1 MYQEDS
7 RIFAKTKILA
17 TLGPAT
23 SSIET
28 IRQLMDAGI
37 DGVRLNFSHGDYE
50 FYEKIFSTIHETRV
64 KQNAPLGVLLDLQG
78 PKIRI
83 GELEEPSFEIK
94 NGDYLEI
101 TTEKMKGT
109 REKVSTSYTPLPQDA
124 QIGDIILID
133 DGLLKLKIESKTP
146 NSVRCLIINGGIL
159 KPKKGMNLPGMKL
172 STPAMTEKDLRDLE
186 FAIKF
191 KIDFVALSFVRD
203 AKDISDLRNWLRSK
217 NSDLPII
224 AKIEKPEA
232 VANFEEILAA
242 SDGIMVARGDLG
254 VEMEPQDVPVVQ
266 KMIIR
271 RCNEAGKMVITATQM
286 LESMISNPVPTRA
299 EASDVAN
306 AVWDGTDVVM
316 LSGETSVGK
325 FPVRAVEIMNNI
337 LKKAETDGPPLRK
350 VDYDIP
356 ESVESNVFDAVNRSI
371 VQVSEQIH
379 AAAIVVFTHH
389 GRTARSLSKFKP
401 KARII
406 AVSDSF
412 ETMNNLCLKWG
423 VTSIFSSDIKK
434 ESAAIETAK
443 RLLLESGHVKKGD
456 LVIFTAAAPYS
467 EKSRLNWMK
476 FETME

>member
-50 FYEKIFSTIHETRV
+50 FYQKIFATIHETRV

-83 GELEEPSFEIK
+83 GELEEPSYEITT
-94 NGDYLEI
+94 GEYIEI
-101 TTEKMKGT
+101 TTETMKGT
-109 REKVSTSYTPLPQDA
+109 KYKVSTSYTPLPQDA

-146 NSVRCLIINGGIL
+146 NSVKCLIINGGIL
-159 KPKKGMNLPGMKL
+159 KSKKGMNLPGMKL

-186 FAIKF
+186 FAINF

-203 AKDISDLRNWLRSK
+203 AKDIYELRSWLVSSG
-217 NSDLPII
+217 SDLPII
-224 AKIEKPEA
+224 AKVEKPEA
-232 VANFEEILAA
+232 VQNFEEILAA
-242 SDGIMVARGDLG
+242 ADGIMVARGDLG

-271 RCNEAGKMVITATQM
+271 RCNEVGKMVITATQM

-337 LKKAETDGPPLRK
+337 LKKAETDGPPPRK
-350 VDYDIP
+350 VEYDIP
-356 ESVESNVFDAVNRSI
+356 ASVESNVFDAVNRSI

-379 AAAIVVFTHH
+379 AAAIVVFTHQ

-401 KARII
+401 RARII

-412 ETMNNLCLKWG
+412 ETMNHLCLKWG

-434 ESAAIETAK
+434 ESAAIENAR
-443 RLLLESGHVKKGD
+443 RLLLESGHVKRGD
-456 LVIFTAAAPYS
+456 LVIYTAGAPYS

>member
-1 MYQEDS
+1 MFQDDS

-23 SSIET
+23 SSLAS
-28 IRQLMDAGI
+28 IRKLMDVGV

-50 FYEKIFSTIHETRV
+50 FYNELFHTIHETRV
-64 KQNAPLGVLLDLQG
+64 KQNSPLAVLLDLQG
-78 PKIRI
+78 PKIRV
-83 GELEEPSFEIK
+83 GELEEPSYELI
-94 NGDYLEI
+94 NGEMLEI
-101 TTEKMKGT
+101 TTEKIKGT
-109 REKVSTSYTPLPQDA
+109 GKKVSTSYTPLPKDA

-133 DGLLKLKIESKTP
+133 DGLLKLQIEDKTM
-146 NSVRCLIINGGIL
+146 NSVICKIINGGTL

-186 FAIKF
+186 FALKF

-203 AKDISDLRNWLRSK
+203 AKDIYDLREWLKERK
-217 NSDLPII
+217 SDLPII

-232 VANFEEILAA
+232 VMNFDDILAA

-254 VEMEPQDVPVVQ
+254 VEMEPQDVPIVQ

-271 RCNEAGKMVITATQM
+271 KCNEVGKMVITATQM
-286 LESMISNPVPTRA
+286 LESMIHNPVPTRA

-316 LSGETSVGK
+316 LSGETSVGR
-325 FPVRAVEIMNNI
+325 FPAKAVEIMNNI
-337 LKKAETDGPPLRK
+337 LKKSENNGPEPRK
-350 VDYDIP
+350 VEYRVPQSI
-356 ESVESNVFDAVNRSI
+356 EENLFDAVNHAI
-371 VQVSEQIH
+371 VQVSEQTG
-379 AAAIVVFTHH
+379 AAAIVVFTHQ
-389 GRTARSLSKFKP
+389 GRTARSISKFRP

-406 AVSDSF
+406 AISDSF

-423 VTSIFSSDIKK
+423 VTSIFSAEIKK
-434 ESAAIETAK
+434 ESVAIEQAK
-443 RLLLESGHVKKGD
+443 KLILESGHVKKGD
-456 LVIFTAAAPYS
+456 IVVFAAGAPYS

-476 FETME
+476 FESM